1 MVDESP
7 AQVTDDGTLTYKG
20 QTWRVVSEPEIIDTD
35 GDLDLIEV
43 WVRRGE
49 GNDEPQ

>member
-1 MVDESP
+1 MADGIPVEGIDEGVL
-7 AQVTDDGTLTYKG
+7 AYQG

-49 GNDEPQ
+49 GNGEPQ